1 MRRRTFLAAS
11 LAASGGFVLALRPSS
26 SRLQQAAA
34 EVGAFIRID
43 PDGAVTIAGKNPEI
57 GTGVKTSLPM
67 IIAEELDV
75 EWARVRVEQAPL
87 DPKYGE
93 QFTGGSTGVWGN
105 WNGLR
110 RAGAAARAMLVS
122 AAAARWSVDPATC
135 STEAGFV
142 IHQSSGQRLG
152 YGAVAADAARLPVP
166 KEPQLKVRAQYRI
179 VGKRIPDVD
188 TASIARGAIA
198 YGLDVRFAGM
208 RYAAVARPPFGA
220 KIVSFDP
227 APALAIPGVRQVV
240 RIPGL
245 PNPIDLRDGV
255 AVIADH
261 TWAAFQGRAALRIVY
276 DESSSS
282 AESTAR
288 HFDRCREALKGGGE
302 TVLRTDGDVDAAMA
316 VAAGTRTLEAQYEV
330 PFLSHVP
337 MEPVNYAAWVHDG
350 RCDLYGPTQNP
361 EGARDLASTLTGIP
375 VANITVKLARSGGGF
390 GRRLMTDYAGEAAFL
405 SKQSG
410 TPVQLVRSREDDIT
424 HDYYRPAGI
433 HHFRAALGSDGR
445 ISAWSHHL
453 ANTSRYGYARRENPS
468 QSELYRD
475 DIPAA
480 CIPNFRLAHT
490 NIVTAIPTGAWRATL
505 HSSNAFAVQGF
516 LDEMAHLA
524 GRDPLEFR
532 LELLGEDRDLRYR
545 DHGGPVLSTARLKG
559 VLRLAAE
566 RAGWGTPPPSGIGR
580 GIAAHFTFSGY
591 VGVVAE
597 VAMEENEIRVRK
609 LVAAVDS
616 GLIVNPNGA
625 EQQVVGGLI
634 DGVQAALRGEI
645 TVEGGRTR
653 EKNFGD
659 YRLMRINEVPAIEVH
674 FVESA
679 HPPTG
684 LGEPGVSP
692 VAPAIANAVFKATG
706 QRLRRLPFRLSSR
719 A

>member
-1 MRRRTFLAAS
+1 
-11 LAASGGFVLALRPSS
+11 
-26 SRLQQAAA
+26 
-34 EVGAFIRID
+34 
-43 PDGAVTIAGKNPEI
+43 
-57 GTGVKTSLPM
+57 M

-75 EWARVRVEQAPL
+75 EWSRVRVEQAPL
-87 DPKYGE
+87 DMKYGD
-93 QFTGGSTGVWGN
+93 QFTGGSTGVWQN
-105 WNGLR
+105 WNELR

-122 AAAARWSVDPATC
+122 AAATRWSVEPASC

-142 IHQSSGQRLG
+142 IHQGSGRRLA
-152 YGAVAADAARLPVP
+152 YGALAADAARLTVP
-166 KEPQLKVRAQYRI
+166 RAVPFKERARYRI
-179 VGKRIPDVD
+179 VGKRIHDVD
-188 TASIARGAIA
+188 TAEIARGRIT
-198 YGLDVRFAGM
+198 YGLDVRFPGM
-208 RYAAVARPPFGA
+208 RYAAVARAPFGA
-220 KIVSFDP
+220 KVVSFDP
-227 APALAIPGVRQVV
+227 APALSVPGVRQVV
-240 RIPGL
+240 KITGL
-245 PNPIDLRDGV
+245 QNPTDMQDGV
-255 AVIADH
+255 AVIADN
-261 TWAAFQGRAALRIVY
+261 TWAAFQGRAALRVTW
-276 DESSSS
+276 DESAS
-282 AESTAR
+282 ARESTTDL
-288 HFDRCREALKGGGE
+288 FERCRAALRGAGE
-302 TVLRTDGDVDAAMA
+302 SVLRTDGDADAAI
-316 VAAGTRTLEAQYEV
+316 AASSRTLEAQYEV

-337 MEPVNYAAWVHDG
+337 MEPVNCSAWVHDG
-350 RCDLYGPTQNP
+350 RCEVHGPMQNP
-361 EGARDLASTLTGIP
+361 DGARDLAAQVTGIP
-375 VANITVKLARSGGGF
+375 AAQVSVRMARSGGGF
-390 GRRLMTDYAGEAAFL
+390 GRRLMSDYAGEAAFL
-405 SKQSG
+405 SKASG
-410 TPVQLVRSREDDIT
+410 TPVQLVRSREDDIS

-433 HHFRAALGSDGR
+433 HQFRAALGADGR
-445 ISAWSHHL
+445 ITAWAHHL
-453 ANTSRYGYARRENPS
+453 ANTSRYAYALRENPA

-480 CIPNFRLAHT
+480 CVPNFHLAHT
-490 NIVTAIPTGAWRATL
+490 NIRSAIPAGAWRATL

-597 VAMEENEIRVRK
+597 VAVEDNEIRVRK

-659 YRLMRINEVPAIEVH
+659 YRLMRINEVPTIEVH
-674 FVESA
+674 FVENEF
-679 HPPTG
+679 PPTG

-692 VAPAIANAVFKATG
+692 VAPAIGNAVFAATG
-706 QRLRRLPFRLSSR
+706 RRLRRLPFRLSENIG
-719 A
+719 

>member
-1 MRRRTFLAAS
+1 VLTLRRGQA
-11 LAASGGFVLALRPSS
+11 
-26 SRLQQAAA
+26 QQGAAA
-34 EVGAFIRID
+34 IGPFVRID
-43 PDGAVTIAGKNPEI
+43 PDGAVTIMGKNPEI

-75 EWARVRVEQAPL
+75 EWSRVRVEQAPL
-87 DPKYGE
+87 DMKYGD
-93 QFTGGSTGVWGN
+93 QFTGGSTGVWTN
-105 WNGLR
+105 WNELR
-110 RAGAAARAMLVS
+110 RAGAAARAMLVT
-122 AAAARWSVDPATC
+122 AAATRWSVEPASCATDG
-135 STEAGFV
+135 GFV
-142 IHQSSGQRLG
+142 IHQASGRRLG
-152 YGAVAADAARLPVP
+152 YGALAADAARMQVP
-166 KEPQLKVRAQYRI
+166 REVTLKERSRYRI
-179 VGKRIPDVD
+179 VGKRIHDVD
-188 TASIARGAIA
+188 TAEISRGRVT
-198 YGLDVRFAGM
+198 YGLDVRFPGM
-208 RYAAVARPPFGA
+208 KYAAVARPPFGA
-220 KIVSFDP
+220 KVVSFDP
-227 APALAIPGVRQVV
+227 APALAVPGVRQVV
-240 RIPGL
+240 RITGL
-245 PNPIDLRDGV
+245 QNPTDMQDGV
-255 AVIADH
+255 AVIADN
-261 TWAAFQGRAALRIVY
+261 TWAAFQGRAALRVTW
-276 DESSSS
+276 DESTS
-282 AESTAR
+282 ASESTAR
-288 HFDRCREALKGGGE
+288 LFERCREALRGPGE
-302 TVLRTDGDVDAAMA
+302 TVLRTDGDVNAVMAAAAAM
-316 VAAGTRTLEAQYEV
+316 RTLEAQYEV
-330 PFLSHVP
+330 PFLAHVP
-337 MEPVNYAAWVHDG
+337 MEPVNCTAWVHDG
-350 RCDLYGPTQNP
+350 RCEVYGPMQNP
-361 EGARDLASTLTGIP
+361 EGARDLAAQVTGIP
-375 VANITVKLARSGGGF
+375 AAQVSVRMARSGGGF
-390 GRRLMTDYAGEAAFL
+390 GRRLMSDYAGEAAFL
-405 SKQSG
+405 SKESG
-410 TPVQLVRSREDDIT
+410 TPLQVVRSREDDIT

-433 HHFRAALGSDGR
+433 HHFRAALGADGR

-453 ANTSRYGYARRENPS
+453 ANTSRYAYALRENPS

-480 CIPNFRLAHT
+480 CVPNFRLAHT
-490 NIVTAIPTGAWRATL
+490 NIQSAIPAGAWRATL

-566 RAGWGTPPPSGIGR
+566 RAGWGSPAPAGIGR

-597 VAMEENEIRVRK
+597 VAVVNNEIRVRK

-625 EQQVVGGLI
+625 EQQVVGGLL

-645 TVEGGRTR
+645 NVENGRTR

-659 YRLMRINEVPAIEVH
+659 YRLLRINEVPTIEVH
-674 FVESA
+674 FVESP

-706 QRLRRLPFRLSSR
+706 QRLRRLPLQLSTR